1 MAHALAFM
9 QSSRAKF
16 SSGYF
21 HARETTPT
29 AQLSHFE
36 NNVTV

>member
-16 SSGYF
+16 SSGNF
-21 HARETTPT
+21 HAPGTVVAAE
-29 AQLSHFE
+29 LSYFE
-36 NNVTV
+36 K